1 MKDLF
6 VIHPKN
12 GKKKNQIIVT
22 RRIYMSG
29 GKEGTRTLYMEVR
42 VGIID

>member
-1 MKDLF
+1 ME
-6 VIHPKN
+6 
-12 GKKKNQIIVT
+12 KKNQIIVT
-22 RRIYMSG
+22 RRIYMGG